1 LLRIPSLWTVRIIVW
16 CHRKRQT
23 DYNNYILDVQ
33 RMRQQIPIVMD
44 KKTARWVKIMTITRK
59 LCGCHQKPERS
70 FFMRGYQLPLCAR
83 CTGVLIGYIISML
96 LLFLEYSIPY
106 LICVL
111 FLVPLILD
119 GGIQLLYNLMSNN
132 IRRLITGVLFGTGLI
147 QLIANFVNFIFQ

>member
-1 LLRIPSLWTVRIIVW
+1 
-16 CHRKRQT
+16 
-23 DYNNYILDVQ
+23 
-33 RMRQQIPIVMD
+33 MD

-147 QLIANFVNFIFQ
+147 QLMANFVNSIFQ